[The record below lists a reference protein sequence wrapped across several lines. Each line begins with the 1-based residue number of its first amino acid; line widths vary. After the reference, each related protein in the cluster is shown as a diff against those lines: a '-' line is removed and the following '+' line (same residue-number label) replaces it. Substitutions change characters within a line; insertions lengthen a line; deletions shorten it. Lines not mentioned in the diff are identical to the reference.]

1 MSRHSNGRFV
11 LTGLLKFHEPFLIGG
26 VDTDAGVDV
35 SPMFNGAG
43 DVLVPGTS
51 LAGVLR
57 SWITANCADIS
68 PLDIEN
74 IFGGIGDYSGASRIR
89 IDDVALR
96 SASSEGI
103 LFSNIDGVGIDR
115 YTGAAA
121 HGVKFDQT
129 VVAGEPI
136 GCLRIVC
143 EVSELEDPLS
153 STAHKIM
160 QSIASVLSHEIL
172 RLGRGTTKG
181 FGLFSVQNVSI
192 QLQRAT
198 QAGLFQR
205 LAGTGEVITLDPRDV
220 QKSSKITSITIKFD
234 SVGGVFTK
242 ASTAG
247 TIVDVIPRVEPRGGS
262 AELILPATSIRGV
275 LRSEAE
281 RIVRTLLSTEMS
293 PVASHIDQV
302 RVPLVDAMYGASPT
316 TNDGTDQSAVSTE
329 ETMIGKACVNIS
341 AAFAPI
347 CDWDQ
352 WKKKVLAIAT
362 RKKSSSENDRT
373 NAEQKLVKAT
383 AGLPL
388 EFTHHVALDRWTGAA
403 ADKMLYTVLEP
414 TSGQWSGL
422 RLELD
427 EKRLGERYL
436 PALALLLHTLQSL
449 HSGDIGLGWGT
460 YRGHGTI
467 QITSISIK
475 GSAVNCEIS
484 QPGEWLWSDLE
495 ANDSHAA
502 SEIKKAWKTWLQL
515 TPKGAQ

>member
-1 MSRHSNGRFV
+1 MSRRSNGRFV
-11 LTGLLKFHEPFLIGG
+11 LTGLLTFHEPFLIGG

-68 PLDIEN
+68 PLDIDN

-96 SASSEGI
+96 SISPGGI
-103 LFSNIDGVGIDR
+103 LLSNIDGVGIDR

-136 GCLRIVC
+136 GDLRIVC
-143 EVSELEDPLS
+143 EISELEDPLLS
-153 STAHKIM
+153 SAHKALQI
-160 QSIASVLSHEIL
+160 IAAVLSQPTL

-181 FGLFSVQNVSI
+181 FGLFSAQNVSI
-192 QLQRAT
+192 QLQRAS
-198 QAGLFQR
+198 QDGLFQR
-205 LAGTGEVITLDPRDV
+205 LSGSGETIDLAIPDAKALSQSTYID
-220 QKSSKITSITIKFD
+220 IEFASI
-234 SVGGVFTK
+234 GGVFTK

-247 TIVDVIPRVEPRGGS
+247 TIVDVIPRVEPLNGS
-262 AELILPATSIRGV
+262 AALILPATSIRGV

-281 RIVRTLLSTEMS
+281 RIVRTLLSIHMS
-293 PVASHIDQV
+293 PEATHIDQV
-302 RVPLVDAMYGASPT
+302 RVPLVDAMFGASPT
-316 TNDGTDQSAVSTE
+316 AKDVADQSVVSTE
-329 ETMIGKACVNIS
+329 DTMIGKACVSTS
-341 AAFAPI
+341 AAFATI
-347 CDWDQ
+347 GKWDQ
-352 WKKKVLAIAT
+352 WQNLLAIAT
-362 RKKSSSENDRT
+362 RKKSSAEDDRT
-373 NAEQKLVKAT
+373 NAEQELVKAT
-383 AGLPL
+383 DGIPL
-388 EFTHHVALDRWTGAA
+388 EFSHHVALDRWTGAA

-427 EKRLGERYL
+427 ENRLGERYL
-436 PALALLLHTLQSL
+436 PALALLVHTLQSL
-449 HSGDIGLGWGT
+449 HAGDIGLGWGT

-467 QITSISIK
+467 QITRISIS
-475 GSAVNCEIS
+475 GSALNCEIS
-484 QPGEWLWSDLE
+484 QPGEWLWADLE
-495 ANDSHAA
+495 SKNSSAA
-502 SEIKKAWKTWLQL
+502 TEIKMAWKTWLQAARGG
-515 TPKGAQ
+515 TQ

>member
-136 GCLRIVC
+136 GDLRIVC

-160 QSIASVLSHEIL
+160 QHVASVLSHEIL

-181 FGLFSVQNVSI
+181 FGLFSVQDVSI

-205 LAGTGEVITLDPRDV
+205 LAGAGETIDLVMQDV
-220 QKSSKITSITIKFD
+220 KELSQSTYIDIEFA

-247 TIVDVIPRVEPRGGS
+247 TIVDVIPRVEPLNGS
-262 AELILPATSIRGV
+262 AALILPATSIRGV

-329 ETMIGKACVNIS
+329 DATIGKACVSVS

-352 WKKKVLAIAT
+352 WKNVLAIAT
-362 RKKSSSENDRT
+362 RKKSNTENDRAKT
-373 NAEQKLVKAT
+373 EQEIVMAT

-422 RLELD
+422 KLELD

>member
-57 SWITANCADIS
+57 SWITANCGDIS

-96 SASSEGI
+96 SAPTGSI
-103 LFSNIDGVGIDR
+103 LLSNIDGVGIDR

-143 EVSELEDPLS
+143 EVSELEDPLLS
-153 STAHKIM
+153 SAHKTM
-160 QSIASVLSHEIL
+160 QVIASVLSQPTL

-316 TNDGTDQSAVSTE
+316 TNDGIDQSAVSTE
-329 ETMIGKACVNIS
+329 DATIGKACVSVS

-352 WKKKVLAIAT
+352 WKNVLAIAT

-373 NAEQKLVKAT
+373 NVEQELVTAT

-422 RLELD
+422 KLELD

-467 QITSISIK
+467 KITSISIK

-502 SEIKKAWKTWLQL
+502 SEIKKAWKTWLQ
-515 TPKGAQ
+515 TARGGAQ

>member
-1 MSRHSNGRFV
+1 MDKLKVYSTYTTKDKEEIYFDEDTAILQL
-11 LTGLLKFHEPFLIGG
+11 LT
-26 VDTDAGVDV
+26 
-35 SPMFNGAG
+35 
-43 DVLVPGTS
+43 
-51 LAGVLR
+51 
-57 SWITANCADIS
+57 
-68 PLDIEN
+68 
-74 IFGGIGDYSGASRIR
+74 
-89 IDDVALR
+89 
-96 SASSEGI
+96 EGI

-136 GCLRIVC
+136 GDLRIVC
-143 EVSELEDPLS
+143 EVSELEDPLL

-160 QSIASVLSHEIL
+160 QSIASVLSEQIL

-198 QAGLFQR
+198 QDGLFQR
-205 LAGTGEVITLDPRDV
+205 LAGTGETIDLVMQDV
-220 QKSSKITSITIKFD
+220 KELSQSTYIDIEFA

-247 TIVDVIPRVEPRGGS
+247 TIVDVIPRVEPHNGS
-262 AELILPATSIRGV
+262 ASLILPATSIRGV

-329 ETMIGKACVNIS
+329 DATIGKACVSVS

-352 WKKKVLAIAT
+352 WREVLEIAT
-362 RKKSSSENDRT
+362 RKKSSYENDRT

-422 RLELD
+422 KLELD

-475 GSAVNCEIS
+475 GSAVNCDIDKT
-484 QPGEWLWSDLE
+484 GDWLWSDLE

>member
-1 MSRHSNGRFV
+1 MSRHSNGRFL

-96 SASSEGI
+96 SAPKGRI
-103 LFSNIDGVGIDR
+103 LLSNIDGVGIDR

-181 FGLFSVQNVSI
+181 FGLCSAQNVSI

-198 QAGLFQR
+198 RDGLFQR
-205 LAGTGEVITLDPRDV
+205 LSGVGETIDLVIQDV
-220 QKSSKITSITIKFD
+220 EELSQSTYIDIEFASD
-234 SVGGVFTK
+234 GGVFTK

-247 TIVDVIPRVEPRGGS
+247 TIVDVIPRAEPHNGS
-262 AELILPATSIRGV
+262 AALILPATSIRGV

-281 RIVRTLLSTEMS
+281 RIVRTLLSIQMS
-293 PVASHIDQV
+293 PEASHIDQV

-329 ETMIGKACVNIS
+329 DATIGKASVSIS

-347 CDWDQ
+347 CKWDQ
-352 WKKKVLAIAT
+352 WQKVLEIAT
-362 RKKSSSENDRT
+362 RKKSNTENDRAK
-373 NAEQKLVKAT
+373 AEQELVTAT
-383 AGLPL
+383 SGLPL

-427 EKRLGERYL
+427 EKRLGDRYL
-436 PALALLLHTLQSL
+436 PALALLMHTLQSL

-467 QITSISIK
+467 QITRISIK
-475 GSAVNCEIS
+475 GSALNCEIS
-484 QPGEWLWSDLE
+484 KPGEWLWSDLE
-495 ANDSHAA
+495 SKDSSAV
-502 SEIKKAWKTWLQL
+502 SEIKTDWKTWLQ
-515 TPKGAQ
+515 TARGGTQ

>member
-74 IFGGIGDYSGASRIR
+74 IFGGIGKYSGASRIR

-136 GCLRIVC
+136 GDLRIVC
-143 EVSELEDPLS
+143 ELSESEDPLS

-160 QSIASVLSHEIL
+160 QSIALVLSHEIL

-198 QAGLFQR
+198 QDGLFQR
-205 LAGTGEVITLDPRDV
+205 LAGTGETIDLVMQDV
-220 QKSSKITSITIKFD
+220 KELSQSTYIDIEFA

-247 TIVDVIPRVEPRGGS
+247 TIVDVIPRVEPHNGS
-262 AELILPATSIRGV
+262 ASLILPATSIRGV

-281 RIVRTLLSTEMS
+281 RIVRTLLSIEMS
-293 PVASHIDQV
+293 PEASHIDQV
-302 RVPLVDAMYGASPT
+302 RVPLVEAMYGASPT
-316 TNDGTDQSAVSTE
+316 TKAGIDQSTVSTE
-329 ETMIGKACVNIS
+329 DATIGKACVSVS

-352 WKKKVLAIAT
+352 WREVLEIAT
-362 RKKSSSENDRT
+362 RKKSSYENDRT

-475 GSAVNCEIS
+475 GSAVNCDIDKT
-484 QPGEWLWSDLE
+484 GDWLWSDLE

-502 SEIKKAWKTWLQL
+502 SEIKKAWKTWLQ
-515 TPKGAQ
+515 TTREGTQ

>member
-96 SASSEGI
+96 SASPGGI
-103 LFSNIDGVGIDR
+103 LLSNIDGVGIDR

-160 QSIASVLSHEIL
+160 QSIASVLSHKVL

-347 CDWDQ
+347 CDCDQ
-352 WKKKVLAIAT
+352 WKNVLEIAT
-362 RKKSSSENDRT
+362 RKKSNTENDRA
-373 NAEQKLVKAT
+373 NAEQELVKAT

-422 RLELD
+422 KLELD

-502 SEIKKAWKTWLQL
+502 SEIKKAWKTWLQ
-515 TPKGAQ
+515 TARGGAQ

>member
-1 MSRHSNGRFV
+1 MSRRSNGRFV
-11 LTGLLKFHEPFLIGG
+11 LTGLLTFHEPFLIGG

-68 PLDIEN
+68 PLDIDN

-96 SASSEGI
+96 SVSPGGI
-103 LFSNIDGVGIDR
+103 LLSNIDGVGIDR

-136 GCLRIVC
+136 GDLRIVC
-143 EVSELEDPLS
+143 EVSELEDPLLS
-153 STAHKIM
+153 SAHKALQI
-160 QSIASVLSHEIL
+160 IASVLSQPTL

-181 FGLFSVQNVSI
+181 FGLFSAQNVSI

-198 QAGLFQR
+198 QDGLFQR
-205 LAGTGEVITLDPRDV
+205 LSGSGETIDLAIPDAKALSQSTRID
-220 QKSSKITSITIKFD
+220 IEFASI
-234 SVGGVFTK
+234 GGVFTK

-247 TIVDVIPRVEPRGGS
+247 TIVDVIPRVEPRGGF

-281 RIVRTLLSTEMS
+281 RIVRTLLSIQMS
-293 PVASHIDQV
+293 PEASHIDQV
-302 RVPLVDAMYGASPT
+302 RVPLVDAMFGASPT
-316 TNDGTDQSAVSTE
+316 TKDVTDQSVVSTE
-329 ETMIGKACVNIS
+329 DTMIGKACVSTS

-352 WKKKVLAIAT
+352 WQNLLAIAT

-373 NAEQKLVKAT
+373 NAEQELVKAT
-383 AGLPL
+383 AGIPL
-388 EFTHHVALDRWTGAA
+388 EFSHHVALDRWTGAA

-427 EKRLGERYL
+427 ENRLGERYL
-436 PALALLLHTLQSL
+436 PAFALLVHTLQSL
-449 HSGDIGLGWGT
+449 HAGDIGLGWGT

-467 QITSISIK
+467 QITRISIS
-475 GSAVNCEIS
+475 GSALNCEIS
-484 QPGEWLWSDLE
+484 QPGESLWSDLE
-495 ANDSHAA
+495 SKSLSAA
-502 SEIKKAWKTWLQL
+502 TEIKTAWKTWLQ
-515 TPKGAQ
+515 TARGGTQ

>member
-136 GCLRIVC
+136 GDLRIVC

-281 RIVRTLLSTEMS
+281 RIVRTLLSIEMS
-293 PVASHIDQV
+293 PEASHIDQV

-329 ETMIGKACVNIS
+329 DVTIGKACVNIS

-352 WKKKVLAIAT
+352 WKNVLEIAT
-362 RKKSSSENDRT
+362 RKKSNTENDRAK
-373 NAEQKLVKAT
+373 AEQELVMAT

-422 RLELD
+422 KLELD

>member
-26 VDTDAGVDV
+26 VDPDAGVDV

-57 SWITANCADIS
+57 SWITTNCADIS

-96 SASSEGI
+96 SAPAGKI
-103 LFSNIDGVGIDR
+103 LLSNIDGVGIDR

-136 GCLRIVC
+136 GDLRIVC
-143 EVSELEDPLS
+143 EVSELEDPLL

-181 FGLFSVQNVSI
+181 FGLFSVQDVSI

-205 LAGTGEVITLDPRDV
+205 LAGAGETIDLVMQDV
-220 QKSSKITSITIKFD
+220 KELSQSTYIDIEFA

-281 RIVRTLLSTEMS
+281 RIVRTLLTIEMS
-293 PVASHIDQV
+293 PEASHIDQV

-329 ETMIGKACVNIS
+329 DATIGKACVSVS

-352 WKKKVLAIAT
+352 WREVLEIAT
-362 RKKSSSENDRT
+362 RKKSSYENDRT

-467 QITSISIK
+467 KITHISIK
-475 GSAVNCEIS
+475 GSTLNSEIP

-502 SEIKKAWKTWLQL
+502 SEIKKAWKTWLQ
-515 TPKGAQ
+515 TARGGAQ

>member
-1 MSRHSNGRFV
+1 MSRRSNGRFV

-68 PLDIEN
+68 PLDIDN
-74 IFGGIGDYSGASRIR
+74 IFGGISDYSGASRIR

-96 SASSEGI
+96 SAPDREI
-103 LFSNIDGVGIDR
+103 LLSNIDGVGIDR

-136 GCLRIVC
+136 GDLRIVC
-143 EVSELEDPLS
+143 EVSELEDPLLS
-153 STAHKIM
+153 SAHKTM
-160 QSIASVLSHEIL
+160 QIIASVLSQPTL

-181 FGLFSVQNVSI
+181 FGLFSAQNVSL

-198 QAGLFQR
+198 QDGLFQR
-205 LAGTGEVITLDPRDV
+205 LSGSGETIDLAIPDAKALSQSTYID
-220 QKSSKITSITIKFD
+220 IKFE

-281 RIVRTLLSTEMS
+281 RIVRTLLSIEMS
-293 PVASHIDQV
+293 PEASHIDQV

-329 ETMIGKACVNIS
+329 DTMIGKACVSIS

-347 CDWDQ
+347 CKWDQ
-352 WKKKVLAIAT
+352 WQNLFAIVT
-362 RKKSSSENDRT
+362 RKKSNTENDRAKT
-373 NAEQKLVKAT
+373 EQELVTAT

-436 PALALLLHTLQSL
+436 PAIALLLHTLQSL

-475 GSAVNCEIS
+475 GSAVNCDIDKT
-484 QPGEWLWSDLE
+484 GDWLWSDLE
-495 ANDSHAA
+495 SKSLSAA
-502 SEIKKAWKTWLQL
+502 TEIKTAWKTWLQ
-515 TPKGAQ
+515 TARGGTQ